1 MALNYDALTALTRK
15 KWIPEAIDTY
25 FDSHPFLVFMKQ
37 SKQYQAWGDGYKII
51 EPLKYGE
58 LAYVQSYAGYDP
70 ITYDINM
77 PVTAA
82 EFDMKNL
89 VAPVIID
96 EDTER
101 KNSTGQV
108 LPIVKE
114 KVELAMDTL
123 QKIFAAQLFTD
134 GTGNSSKDITGLGLA
149 ISDAG
154 IYGGINRADPQNW
167 WKAVVNANGAVPRAL
182 TLALLLKVWNQVS
195 DPGHKDQPDLH
206 IVDDKVWLVFH
217 ELLGT
222 KVQLTSEMSKKLAG
236 YGFQVLEF
244 MGKPVVADGDVPAG
258 YWYMLNT
265 KYMKLRYHPKAHFTT
280 RPWRP
285 DDTRIAKKMEILW
298 TGNLTVSNCRRLAVI
313 KDIDVSAW

>member
-15 KWIPEAIDTY
+15 KYIPELMDVY
-25 FDSHPFLVFMKQ
+25 FDSHPFLVYMKQ
-37 SKQYQAWGDGYKII
+37 SKRYQGWGDGYKII

-58 LAYVQSYAGYDP
+58 LAYVQSYSGYDVIGYDTSLP
-70 ITYDINM
+70 IS
-77 PVTAA
+77 AA
-82 EFDMKNL
+82 EMEMRNL

-101 KNSTGQV
+101 QNSTGQV

-123 QKIFAAQLFTD
+123 QKKFSAQLFGD
-134 GTGNSSKDITGLGLA
+134 GTGNTNKDIIGLGLG

-154 IYGGINRADPQNW
+154 IYGGIDRAIYTW
-167 WKAVVNANGAVPRAL
+167 WRSVVNANGGTPRAL
-182 TLALLLKVWNQVS
+182 LLSLLLKVWNQCS

-206 IVDDKVWLVFH
+206 LVDDKVWLVYH
-217 ELLGT
+217 ELLGG

-244 MGKPVVADGDVPAG
+244 MGKPVVSDGDVPAG

-265 KYMKLRYHPKAHFTT
+265 KYIKLRYHPKANFTT

-298 TGNLTVSNCRRLAVI
+298 SGNVTISNCKRHALI